1 MYVCWEFSGFYPPGS
16 SRRSSFMRAALS
28 HRLLALSSAM
38 RFLFTFVFTY
48 EDDSSRLKHQNSSLG
63 NLFVYPPRS

>member
-1 MYVCWEFSGFYPPGS
+1 MLGIFRVLSTGLVASVLFHARRPLPPPLGVK
-16 SRRSSFMRAALS
+16 
-28 HRLLALSSAM
+28 LAAM